1 MQHDDTIAV
10 YPESAASNI
19 RYSNVQAKHNGD
31 ASDVDNVDSMLVQHH
46 FSKAATKCRYHD
58 NTHQSDEAC
67 QTLANLCVLTQYDL
81 SSVAC
86 EAFHD
91 IMRDRASVNNL
102 GMHKQMPWLAYT
114 RDGGVQVRDGL
125 TLRKDPSVQMD
136 LSFRAEEG
144 RP

>member
-1 MQHDDTIAV
+1 MDH
-10 YPESAASNI
+10 
-19 RYSNVQAKHNGD
+19 
-31 ASDVDNVDSMLVQHH
+31 VDSMLVQHH

-58 NTHQSDEAC
+58 NTHVSDEAC

-91 IMRDRASVNNL
+91 VMRDRASVNNL

-114 RDGGVQVRDGL
+114 REAACRSATDLPYVKI
-125 TLRKDPSVQMD
+125 LRCRWRCRSELKKDTIS
-136 LSFRAEEG
+136 
-144 RP
+144 